1 MRDSVHAFLLL
12 LLVIIGV
19 VKAFHGRDVQSI
31 RGIDT
36 IGFQE
41 KLSYP
46 REVGLAVKNK
56 KSFIYSRLQKLNAKA
71 TSNDSI
77 DYSKDVKRTIGWVA
91 AAMGFAGIIGVTKG
105 ITPAVEFVSGYALE
119 QSLSVDN
126 LFVFLILFDYFKVE
140 KSNQEKVLGYGLW
153 GAVVLRGLFIGVGS
167 VALSNFH
174 QIMIV
179 FALVLYYSSY
189 KILFANE
196 DDDDEDLENNSVI
209 KFARKY
215 IKTTSKSDGDNFFTV
230 IDGVKYAT
238 PLLLCLVCVELSDI
252 VFAFD
257 SVPAIFGV
265 TQDPLIVFTS
275 NIFAIAG
282 LRSLFSVLSNAVSQ
296 LEYLEKAVGLILAV
310 IAVKLTGETFDIELL
325 TPLQSL
331 VIVLS
336 LLGGGVLLSLSNKSK
351 EIDQKNSL

>member
-1 MRDSVHAFLLL
+1 MHGLTYLFLILPL
-12 LLVIIGV
+12 ASIGMV
-19 VKAFHGRDVQSI
+19 NAFHGHDMHSKRSI
-31 RGIDT
+31 DIIGIH
-36 IGFQE
+36 E
-41 KLSYP
+41 KLSSP
-46 REVGLAVKNK
+46 LGVNLAVKK
-56 KSFIYSRLQKLNAKA
+56 KHSFLSRRLQKLNTK
-71 TSNDSI
+71 TTGNDI

-91 AAMGFAGIIGVTKG
+91 AAMGFAGIIGATKG
-105 ITPAVEFVSGYALE
+105 ITPAIEFVSGYALE

-140 KSNQEKVLGYGLW
+140 KVNQEKVLGYGLW
-153 GAVVLRGLFIGVGS
+153 GAVILRGLFIGIGS
-167 VALSNFH
+167 VALSKFH

-189 KILFANE
+189 KILFADE
-196 DDDDEDLENNSVI
+196 GDEEEDLENNAVI
-209 KFARKY
+209 NFAKKY
-215 IKTTSKSDGDNFFTV
+215 IKTTNKSDGDNFFTV
-230 IDGVKYAT
+230 IDGVKFAT

-265 TQDPLIVFTS
+265 TQDPFIVFTS

-282 LRSLFSVLSNAVSQ
+282 LRSLFSVLSNAVTQ

-310 IAVKLTGETFDIELL
+310 IAVKLTGETFNIELL

-331 VIVLS
+331 AVVLS
-336 LLGGGVLLSLSNKSK
+336 LLGGGIGLSLMNKSEESGEK
-351 EIDQKNSL
+351 L